1 MSITH
6 DEFLN
11 KATGIIL
18 PVLESRS
25 YLFSTPPLTRKSMIW
40 FEKKPQSSD
49 LIYRIV
55 ELQPGGFSQNEIVK
69 VAVNLQRRSYRDYDN
84 PPKDASI
91 RKSDLFVRLS
101 PRLWTKNSE
110 DMDYWWNLGP
120 SENLDGV
127 FMDLVEKIIY
137 FGVPFLESTSSSQE
151 NWLGKI
157 T

>member
-1 MSITH
+1 
-6 DEFLN
+6 
-11 KATGIIL
+11 
-18 PVLESRS
+18 
-25 YLFSTPPLTRKSMIW
+25 MIW